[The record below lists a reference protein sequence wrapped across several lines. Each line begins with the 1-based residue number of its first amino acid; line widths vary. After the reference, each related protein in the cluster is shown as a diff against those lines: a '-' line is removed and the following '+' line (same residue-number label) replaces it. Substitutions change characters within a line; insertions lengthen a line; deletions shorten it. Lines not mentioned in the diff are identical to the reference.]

1 MSSFSFFFFF
11 YHLFIARENLDKTR
25 RVFVISL
32 SFFRKIKIWNI
43 ENIRGNIV
51 SWIFEGRKRG
61 WFGLKLQLS
70 ISRDVYRWSN
80 REIHC
85 SRRSWQGPLRRP
97 WNWRDSLEVGVSGNC
112 SKPICFRYSNCGWL
126 IKEKKKK
133 RRRGNLGFQWRLS
146 SMHMPLNAYTRIH
159 RYILYDRNLRY
170 HRHHRFLTS
179 VIYTLLWRRQ
189 RPDIFIRKGVPSII
203 TAPTP
208 HFYAFMHFVIQ
219 RAMPALFI
227 REFRKY
233 IFALKLLPRLLIN
246 KRKNGKGLKDSF
258 NKLFIGLSS

>member
-1 MSSFSFFFFF
+1 MIQPWNSLFSKVVTRTSSTTVR
-11 YHLFIARENLDKTR
+11 LKR
-25 RVFVISL
+25 L
-32 SFFRKIKIWNI
+32 SRGGRFRKLL
-43 ENIRGNIV
+43 ETYMLSV
-51 SWIFEGRKRG
+51 FELRLADKR
-61 WFGLKLQLS
+61 
-70 ISRDVYRWSN
+70 
-80 REIHC
+80 
-85 SRRSWQGPLRRP
+85 
-97 WNWRDSLEVGVSGNC
+97 
-112 SKPICFRYSNCGWL
+112 
-126 IKEKKKK
+126 KKKK